1 MPIIDSRSDSKFDA
15 LIRTNKADSLM
26 SFIMAT
32 YNVKKTEN
40 RKLEVANRLKSAYE
54 LFRQNIKGSR
64 LVEVVQK
71 YNTDINK
78 IQYTSLVT
86 SKGIDYIIQLLRKLN
101 YIENIDK

>member
-40 RKLEVANRLKSAYE
+40 RKSEVANRLKSAYE
-54 LFRQNIKGSR
+54 LFRENIKGSDSGAGSYGQGER
-64 LVEVVQK
+64 
-71 YNTDINK
+71 DIA
-78 IQYTSLVT
+78 
-86 SKGIDYIIQLLRKLN
+86 DFLR
-101 YIENIDK
+101 